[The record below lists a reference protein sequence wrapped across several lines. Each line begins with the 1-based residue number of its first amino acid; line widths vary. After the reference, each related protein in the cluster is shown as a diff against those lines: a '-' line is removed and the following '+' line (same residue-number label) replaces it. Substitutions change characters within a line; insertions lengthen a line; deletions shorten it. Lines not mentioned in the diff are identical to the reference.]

1 MLEIWLSNSFLY
13 ERCLVLRHSSLPV
26 VCSVYRIL
34 CSKTI
39 LSLQKHISEKNNI
52 LFSYRDFQTAAKRLI
67 IIIING
73 EIPFPSVRSQ
83 ARVTL
88 GYQLPGSCC
97 RLHTGSKA
105 KSRYFNSILWGNT
118 VSFLCRRSTDRWPF
132 RGHKVSFNCLFNKKY
147 ISWNEDG
154 CITGILAVFSN
165 LSLACK
171 QTPHLE
177 SKVVFCSG

>member
-1 MLEIWLSNSFLY
+1 MSCTSSQLITSGVQ
-13 ERCLVLRHSSLPV
+13 CLQDTLF
-26 VCSVYRIL
+26 
-34 CSKTI
+34 
-39 LSLQKHISEKNNI
+39 KNNIIVAKTHFRKHSI

-118 VSFLCRRSTDRWPF
+118 VSFLCRRSTDKWPF

-147 ISWNEDG
+147 IPWNEDG
-154 CITGILAVFSN
+154 CITVILAVFQI
-165 LSLACK
+165 C
-171 QTPHLE
+171 H
-177 SKVVFCSG
+177 

>member
-1 MLEIWLSNSFLY
+1 MSCTSSQLITSGVQ
-13 ERCLVLRHSSLPV
+13 CLQDTLF
-26 VCSVYRIL
+26 
-34 CSKTI
+34 
-39 LSLQKHISEKNNI
+39 KNNIIVAKTHFRKNSI
-52 LFSYRDFQTAAKRLI
+52 LFSYRDFQTAGLI

-118 VSFLCRRSTDRWPF
+118 VSFLCRRSTDKWPF

-147 ISWNEDG
+147 IPWNEDG
-154 CITGILAVFSN
+154 CITVILAVFSN

>member
-1 MLEIWLSNSFLY
+1 MSCTSSQLITSGVQ
-13 ERCLVLRHSSLPV
+13 CLQDTLF
-26 VCSVYRIL
+26 
-34 CSKTI
+34 
-39 LSLQKHISEKNNI
+39 KNNIIVAKTHFRKNSI
-52 LFSYRDFQTAAKRLI
+52 LFSYRDFQTAGLI

-83 ARVTL
+83 ALVTL

-118 VSFLCRRSTDRWPF
+118 VSFLCRRSTDKWPF

-147 ISWNEDG
+147 IPWNEDG
-154 CITGILAVFSN
+154 CITVILAVFSN